1 MKIINPH
8 MPDEYKYEEDYRN
21 IPREHLNP
29 RIPSGRGIVKWNAF
43 KTLPQQYEMINQ
55 YMEDQNKIEMPL
67 LSQEQL
73 EEINDKVNYKI
84 ENKILAEINYW
95 KNGYIHSIQSFIYK
109 IDELKGEMILLNEN
123 KSKKLSISLTSIVS
137 VE

>member
-84 ENKILAEINYW
+84 KNTVLAEISYW
-95 KNGYIHSIQSFIYK
+95 ENGYVYSIQCFIK
-109 IDELKGEMILLNEN
+109 NFDEVNRVMKVLKANNHNRMDIPINN
-123 KSKKLSISLTSIVS
+123 IVN
-137 VE
+137 VV

>member
-1 MKIINPH
+1 

-29 RIPSGRGIVKWNAF
+29 RIPSGRGIMKWNAF